1 MLRDRTWRRH
11 LLILLSAAI
20 GALACGVWAGYPLET
35 LLVVLLVYLV
45 WVETNLYRLF
55 AWLKEDKKTT
65 SHTSGSSIWR
75 DLFASV
81 LQLERRNRKR
91 KRRYNRLL
99 SGFRDSMSALPDAT
113 VVLSKSGE
121 VEWWNSMA
129 TSLLGFRQG
138 QSEPRQIDAL
148 IQNPGFECYLK
159 AGDYSE
165 PLEMPSP
172 VDRELLLSVRI
183 VPYSKGKHLL
193 QARDITLMHR
203 LENVR
208 REFVANASHELRT
221 PLTVIHGYLE
231 TMLDDPH
238 LRSGPWHRAISQMC
252 QQSNRVKG
260 IVEDMLALSQLE
272 QKQQCEYQECV
283 DIASM
288 LTTIKDEAGLLSGSD
303 AHRICLQLESD
314 CDLVGSSERIHS
326 IFANLVS
333 NAVRYTPAGGDI
345 SIRWSADQHGAHF
358 SVKDTGIGIES
369 RHISRLTERFY
380 RVDVA
385 HSRDSGGT
393 GLGLAIVKHVLNLMH
408 SELSIDSEPG
418 VGSTFTC
425 HFPAEFVRSKPVE
438 PHPEAVIQAPYR
450 SHLSVISGS

>member
-1 MLRDRTWRRH
+1 MLRDRIWRKH
-11 LLILLSAAI
+11 LLILLSAVI
-20 GALACGVWAGYPLET
+20 GSLAGGYRAGYPLET

-55 AWLKEDKKTT
+55 AWLKKDKKTT

-113 VVLSKSGE
+113 VVLSKSGQ
-121 VEWWNSMA
+121 VEWWNSIA

-138 QSEPRQIDAL
+138 QPESRQIDTL
-148 IQNPGFECYLK
+148 IRDPGFERYLK
-159 AGDYSE
+159 AGNYSE

-172 VDRELLLSVRI
+172 VDRERLLSVRI
-183 VPYSKGKHLL
+183 VPYSKGKRLL

-231 TMLDDPH
+231 TMLDDSA
-238 LRSGPWHRAISQMC
+238 LRSGPWHRAIGQMC

-272 QKQQCEYQECV
+272 QKQQCEYQGCV

-288 LTTIKDEAGLLSGSD
+288 LTTITEEAGLLSGSD
-303 AHRICLQLESD
+303 GHRIRLELESD
-314 CDLVGSSERIHS
+314 CDLVGNTERVHS

-345 SIRWSADQHGAHF
+345 SIHWRADEHGAHF
-358 SVKDTGIGIES
+358 SVEDTGIGIEA
-369 RHISRLTERFY
+369 RHINRLTERFY

-393 GLGLAIVKHVLNLMH
+393 GLGLAIVKHVLNLMD
-408 SELSIDSEPG
+408 SELSIESEPG
-418 VGSTFTC
+418 VGSTFSC
-425 HFPAEFVRSKPVE
+425 HFPPEFVKNKPVE
-438 PHPEAVIQAPYR
+438 AHPEPVIQAPHR
-450 SHLSVISGS
+450 SHLFAISVT